1 MKRFVPFALTLSSC
15 VSAPT
20 AEDAKIH
27 YRQGYQYLNMGE
39 VAKAKE
45 EFSKAIK
52 IDTTF
57 AEAYCRLGYI
67 YAAEGNHVDAMVNY
81 RRAIS
86 FNPSYADAHYYFAL
100 SLLASED
107 TAKALEEFHA
117 AVQADSN
124 HILAREALGS
134 FLLSAGRYE
143 DAYPH
148 YQALARLKYQ
158 DLNVQYTF
166 AVLGYYSG
174 HYSEALIPAQRV
186 VAADDNNPE
195 AHLLL
200 GSILVQLGRYG
211 EAGLE
216 LQKAAEQFNAR
227 GDNENAAKA
236 KGILDKIK
244 NK

>member
-1 MKRFVPFALTLSSC
+1 MKRFLLFALVLSSC

-27 YRQGYQYLNMGE
+27 YRQGYQYMTLGE
-39 VAKAKE
+39 IALAKD
-45 EFSKAIK
+45 EFTKAIK

-67 YAAEGNHVDAMVNY
+67 YAAEGNHVDAMFNY
-81 RRAIS
+81 RKAIS
-86 FNPSYADAHYYFAL
+86 LDPSYADAHYYLAL
-100 SLLASED
+100 SLLANGD
-107 TAKALEEFHA
+107 TAKSLEEFYA
-117 AVQADSN
+117 AVQTDSN
-124 HILAREALGS
+124 HVLAREALGS
-134 FLLSAGRYE
+134 FLLAAGRYE

-148 YQALARLKYQ
+148 YQALAKLKYQ

-174 HYSEALIPAQRV
+174 HYNEALLPAQRV
-186 VAADDNNPE
+186 VAANDDNPE

-216 LQKAAEQFNAR
+216 LQKAADQFKAR
-227 GDNENAAKA
+227 GDIENAAKA
-236 KGILDKIK
+236 KNLLDKIK
-244 NK
+244 K

>member
-1 MKRFVPFALTLSSC
+1 MKRIAFFAVVLSSC
-15 VSAPT
+15 VSAATP
-20 AEDAKIH
+20 EDAKIH
-27 YRQGYQYLNMGE
+27 YRQGYQYMTLGE

-45 EFSKAIK
+45 EFSRAVK

-81 RRAIS
+81 RKAIS
-86 FNPSYADAHYYFAL
+86 LNPSYADAHYYLAL
-100 SLLASED
+100 SLLANED
-107 TAKALEEFHA
+107 TAKALEEFYA

-124 HILAREALGS
+124 HIMAREALGS

-174 HYSEALIPAQRV
+174 HYNEALLPAQRV
-186 VAADDNNPE
+186 VAANDDNPE

-211 EAGLE
+211 EAGIE
-216 LQKAAEQFNAR
+216 LQKAVDQFKAK
-227 GDNENAAKA
+227 GDTENAAKA
-236 KGILDKIK
+236 KSILDKIK
-244 NK
+244 NR